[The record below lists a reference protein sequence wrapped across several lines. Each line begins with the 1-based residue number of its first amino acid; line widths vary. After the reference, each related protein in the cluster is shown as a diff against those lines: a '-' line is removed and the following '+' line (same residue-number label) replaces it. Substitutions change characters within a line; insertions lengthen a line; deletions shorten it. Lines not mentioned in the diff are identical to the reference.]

1 MSEFTSEQILAV
13 NNVKLSIDIK
23 MLERYN
29 KLELMSTNEMEY
41 KQCLPL

>member
-23 MLERYN
+23 VLGGSN
-29 KLELMSTNEMEY
+29 KLELISTNKIEY
-41 KQCLPL
+41 KQCFPW